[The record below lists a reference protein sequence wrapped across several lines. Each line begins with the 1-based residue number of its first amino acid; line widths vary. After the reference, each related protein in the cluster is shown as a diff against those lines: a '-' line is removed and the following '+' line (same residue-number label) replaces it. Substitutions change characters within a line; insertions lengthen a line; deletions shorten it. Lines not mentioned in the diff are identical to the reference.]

1 MKKLNIKK
9 LITTSMLNMGFSMES
24 VIDTVVSKNIINECI
39 ILKILSETL
48 KVPGVILKIILA
60 IEKLIRVINT
70 KIVRVVSESNGL
82 KVAKMIYNKKIVL

>member
-1 MKKLNIKK
+1 
-9 LITTSMLNMGFSMES
+9 MLNMGFSMES

-82 KVAKMIYNKKIVL
+82 KIAKMIYNKKIVL

>member
-1 MKKLNIKK
+1 
-9 LITTSMLNMGFSMES
+9 MLNMGFSMES

-39 ILKILSETL
+39 ILMILSETL

-82 KVAKMIYNKKIVL
+82 KIAKMIYNKKIVP

>member
-1 MKKLNIKK
+1 
-9 LITTSMLNMGFSMES
+9 MLNMGFSMES

-82 KVAKMIYNKKIVL
+82 KIAKMIYNKKIVP

>member
-1 MKKLNIKK
+1 
-9 LITTSMLNMGFSMES
+9 MLNMGFSMES

>member
-39 ILKILSETL
+39 IVMILSETL

-82 KVAKMIYNKKIVL
+82 KIAKMIYNKKIVP

>member
-39 ILKILSETL
+39 ILMILSETL

-82 KVAKMIYNKKIVL
+82 KIAKMIYNKKIVP